1 MVIFVGCLISF
12 SLYGLTLEV
21 DPCCGRPVFS
31 PYVLCSRHPG
41 TDPVLSIIIHL
52 AEQAQVLQLSP
63 APGEKDYF
71 FHLDEREG
79 LSDLY
84 DLTAT

>member
-1 MVIFVGCLISF
+1 MYSHNHFLLFDLEAEDSEAEMFELGEFIIPPHWFWCVPYTLYNTSF
-12 SLYGLTLEV
+12 
-21 DPCCGRPVFS
+21 C
-31 PYVLCSRHPG
+31 
-41 TDPVLSIIIHL
+41 
-52 AEQAQVLQLSP
+52 AEQGEMLQLSP

-84 DLTAT
+84 DIASTS